1 MHYQIRYRK
10 IHTLGHYH
18 EYFHHVIPDDV
29 KDGYSETA
37 SMRSRRV
44 SIPLVKVMRRYSQGQ
59 QQGNQLFFKDKKSDI
74 VGVLNKFNTSAKP
87 SFQDFAGKLSPA
99 YSENEVE
106 IETSDNSNHTTP
118 LSSPSSMCALTAH
131 LSQDSLNKCGVN
143 GQKVVA
149 I

>member
-1 MHYQIRYRK
+1 
-10 IHTLGHYH
+10 
-18 EYFHHVIPDDV
+18 
-29 KDGYSETA
+29 
-37 SMRSRRV
+37 
-44 SIPLVKVMRRYSQGQ
+44 MRRYNQGE
-59 QQGNQLFFKDKKSDI
+59 QQGNQKFFKDEKGEI
-74 VGVLNKFNTSAKP
+74 VAVLNKFNTSVP

-131 LSQDSLNKCGVN
+131 LSQDSLNKGGVN
-143 GQKVVA
+143 GQNVTA